1 MSEIEKNAV
10 ITTEDIQPIVPKDFI
25 KKVETTP
32 KTGMYLIEPHAH
44 WISTGFK
51 TGFVKSKKYDV
62 KPKDPVYLLGHGLC
76 YGTML
81 IGEPQEI
88 SIEEFGKLEG
98 KHRITEKTREKWCKD
113 YKAWC
118 NGPLYFYPVKMVER
132 FKPATVVTLPKG
144 TQNWI
149 DAKNIKFEKL
159 KELPMG
165 RIIRLHAHSH
175 LVQDMDLHNMID
187 KEFMNRKM
195 SHPYLDFLDRIQ
207 EFLIQ
212 DWKTYNAKELIKT
225 PHGRKVVLDDH
236 RIVHAWWHLLQSGK
250 KMVSPQFKDYSL
262 TEQKE
267 IVRGL
272 HNQIADAFKSMGW
285 NYTPLKESD
294 SLSKVESEA
303 TFEELLETL
312 SMSTIE
318 EEVLV
323 DVSKI
328 EFKDLEGIDDI
339 YCKKLSDKD
348 LVALDKKLHAIY
360 REQSKVT
367 EPLSNAH
374 IFCWSEMVHRNI
386 RHTIDDPLTE
396 ATALDVVE
404 YPTPKGFAS
413 QDKPDE
419 SIPANFQDLPVL
431 RVLSA
436 FPEQII
442 LMDPPAHIHICGST
456 VNKDLSIAGHDIDV
470 LIKQSF
476 PDKRLINALTT
487 AIRTRDPEVA
497 KRIHLVFDPNGPQ
510 VGYCYSNDT
519 EVLTEAGWKK
529 FEDVKLIDKIATLN
543 NGYTKYEFPIEK
555 QKFYFQGKLIS
566 IQSKFLD
573 LLVTPNHRLFV
584 LDRENSE
591 PRFIEAYK
599 RPTHHKIPRTGIW
612 IGKEEES
619 FELSEYFNPSKR
631 DSFRKTLKIPMVSWL
646 KFMGYYLS
654 EGYIYHNK
662 AAAICQNFGPKRD
675 IMRKELAQL
684 PFKICEGKEG
694 FKIYSVQLVSYL
706 RQFGKAHSKFV
717 PINIKELSSSLI
729 KIFLDAIHLGDG
741 TFKNNWRYFTCSKQ
755 LADDVQE
762 LWFKTGKGSRL
773 KFREDRKQFE
783 VYSHEKFKEAYLKSS
798 NYTEIS
804 YSGFTHCLTVP
815 SGIIYVRRN
824 GKSCWCGN
832 SVPMYRLA
840 YVRVPSNEWGKH
852 SPWEYLSN
860 IAVGKP
866 IRSLKSGTGF
876 DKFEFFDPT
885 PLWNN
890 WAASRIE
897 KGIVMQKKFDGMRIQ
912 IHRNGDKVWFFTEDR
927 QRDRAD
933 IFKKSVE
940 ELVKKFKADNF
951 IIDTEMVWYNC
962 QGKDT
967 KDKEAFCGPRPRE
980 EMIPWITSSKMALDD
995 EDIVF
1000 HVHDCMMYDGQDITQ
1015 KPYTERLDAVNKIIP
1030 TGTYHFKSVP
1040 GYNVNDKREFDR
1052 TLARVRRIRGSEGA
1066 MLKQADSI
1074 YKLTGRTTDW
1084 AKIKNVKEIDVM
1096 VWEVVPKK
1104 DSKTKQIIPGQYMYD
1119 CVISVPCNMKDKIKE
1134 DGFKEW
1140 KGKCYYLIGRTYSS
1154 AIKCEKG
1161 DILAVRPIRVAQFED
1176 KGRIYW
1182 TWMFPTVKA
1191 KNPNKTEPDGLDV
1204 VKKLI
1209 AAGTAPLSNLSEE
1222 LVKLPT
1228 CPFYEDLKICPLKPR
1243 FARTMDD
1250 LSKMQLKFPVACS
1263 LAYYWKCRYV
1273 KPYYYDYNVGPDS
1286 EDEKKMDEE
1295 CPCKKI
1301 GEQYA
1306 N

>member
-10 ITTEDIQPIVPKDFI
+10 TTTEDIQPIVPKDFI

-32 KTGMYLIEPHAH
+32 KTGLYLIEPHAH
-44 WISTGFK
+44 WISTGYK
-51 TGFVKSKKYDV
+51 TGFVKSKKYDI
-62 KPKDPVYLLGHGLC
+62 KHKDAVYLLGHGLC
-76 YGTML
+76 YGTM
-81 IGEPQEI
+81 IISDPQEI
-88 SIEEFGKLEG
+88 SIEEFGKLEN

-118 NGPLYFYPVKMVER
+118 TGPLYFYPVKMIER
-132 FKPATVVTLPKG
+132 FKPATVVTLPNG

-159 KELPMG
+159 RELPMG

-175 LVQDMDLHNMID
+175 LVQDMDLHNLID

-212 DWKTYNAKELIKT
+212 DWKTYNAKELMKT
-225 PHGRKVVLDDH
+225 PHGRKVILDDH
-236 RIVHAWWHLLQSGK
+236 RIVHAWWHLLETGK
-250 KMVSPQFKDYSL
+250 RMISPQFKDHSL

-267 IVRGL
+267 IVKGL

-294 SLSKVESEA
+294 SLSKVGSEA

-312 SMSTIE
+312 STSTIE
-318 EEVLV
+318 EELLV

-339 YCKKLSDKD
+339 YCNKLSDKD
-348 LVALDKKLHAIY
+348 LIALDKKLHAIY
-360 REQSKVT
+360 QEQSKVT

-413 QDKPDE
+413 EDKPDE

-456 VNKDLSIAGHDIDV
+456 VNKDSSIAGHDIDV
-470 LIKQSF
+470 LVKQSF

-510 VGYCYSNDT
+510 VGY
-519 EVLTEAGWKK
+519 
-529 FEDVKLIDKIATLN
+529 
-543 NGYTKYEFPIEK
+543 
-555 QKFYFQGKLIS
+555 
-566 IQSKFLD
+566 
-573 LLVTPNHRLFV
+573 
-584 LDRENSE
+584 
-591 PRFIEAYK
+591 
-599 RPTHHKIPRTGIW
+599 
-612 IGKEEES
+612 
-619 FELSEYFNPSKR
+619 
-631 DSFRKTLKIPMVSWL
+631 
-646 KFMGYYLS
+646 
-654 EGYIYHNK
+654 
-662 AAAICQNFGPKRD
+662 
-675 IMRKELAQL
+675 
-684 PFKICEGKEG
+684 
-694 FKIYSVQLVSYL
+694 
-706 RQFGKAHSKFV
+706 
-717 PINIKELSSSLI
+717 
-729 KIFLDAIHLGDG
+729 
-741 TFKNNWRYFTCSKQ
+741 
-755 LADDVQE
+755 
-762 LWFKTGKGSRL
+762 
-773 KFREDRKQFE
+773 
-783 VYSHEKFKEAYLKSS
+783 
-798 NYTEIS
+798 
-804 YSGFTHCLTVP
+804 
-815 SGIIYVRRN
+815 
-824 GKSCWCGN
+824 

-852 SPWEYLSN
+852 SPWEYLSD
-860 IAVGKP
+860 ITLGKP

-876 DKFEFFDPT
+876 DKFEFFEPT

-912 IHRNGDKVWFFTEDR
+912 IHRKGDKVWFFTEDR

-933 IFKKSVE
+933 IFNKSVE
-940 ELVKKFKADNF
+940 ELVKTFKADNF

-967 KDKEAFCGPRPRE
+967 KDKEAFCQPRPRE
-980 EMIPWITSSKMALDD
+980 EMIPWIISTKMKLDD

-1000 HVHDCMMYDGQDITQ
+1000 HVHDCMMYDGHDMTQ
-1015 KPYTERLDAVNKIIP
+1015 KGYTERLATVDKIIP
-1030 TGTYHFKSVP
+1030 SGTYHFKSVT
-1040 GYNVNDKREFDR
+1040 GYEVHDKREFDR
-1052 TLARVRRIRGSEGA
+1052 TLAKVRRIRGSEGA

-1096 VWEVVPKK
+1096 VWEVIPKK
-1104 DSKTKQIIPGQYMYD
+1104 DSKTGKVIPNQYMYD
-1119 CVISVPCNMKDKIKE
+1119 CVISVPCSMKDKIRE

-1140 KGKCYYLIGRTYSS
+1140 KGKCYYLIGRSYAS
-1154 AIKCEKG
+1154 AVKCSKG
-1161 DILAVRPIRVAQFED
+1161 DILAVRPIRVAQFEE

-1191 KNPNKTEPDGLDV
+1191 RNPNKTEPDGLDV

-1209 AAGTAPLSNLSEE
+1209 AAGTAPLSTLAEE
-1222 LVKLPT
+1222 VVQLPI
-1228 CPFYEDLKICPLKPR
+1228 CPFYEDLKVCPMKPR

-1250 LSKMQLKFPVACS
+1250 LSKRMYLKFPVACS

-1273 KPYYYDYNVGPDS
+1273 KPYYYDYLVNP
-1286 EDEKKMDEE
+1286 ETDEETQRDEE

-1301 GEQYA
+1301 GE
-1306 N
+1306 